1 MARSLLFP
9 VVGWEKKEHAMGK
22 KLRWKVASVVAAA
35 GLAVLTGCG
44 SGSDYS
50 SELSSGNGGG
60 TGISEIRSD
69 PSDMGVGDI
78 IAVNIE
84 SGDLFSLDFEGVDE
98 EAQFILSIGS
108 YDYGGYGSSVQL
120 TSSSEVLPEV
130 GGLAKGMMVEPE
142 SEPDMDEVYGV
153 DEIFSSWLRASESA
167 LDGFEEKI
175 SDPNETI
182 GAKSLSFKTASFGDK
197 ESFRVLSSLTSTG
210 SYVEVVAEARCV
222 GSNVIFFVDEDVSE
236 DDLSDADID
245 ELCENFDRIA
255 GEEQDLLGDS
265 SDVDGDGKLHVLM
278 TAQVNRLGALGGGII
293 TGYFFAGD
301 LYARSSSNQVSN
313 EREVIYTM
321 VPDPSGKYGVS
332 ISNSFAMSNL
342 LPAVL
347 PHEFQHAISY
357 NQHVMVAGG
366 TAEEN
371 WLNEGMS
378 HFMEDYFGYG
388 VENPSRYA
396 MFLSS
401 PSSYGVVTQG
411 SPNLMERGAAYL
423 FVRYLYEQA
432 SDGDAFLGRLIKTSS
447 RGVANLETAFNGP
460 AEMDTFSE
468 MMARWTIAL
477 GMTDRGISRDSRYT
491 YRERVRNSR
500 TGNFEGV
507 CLMCDAQDNRGTML
521 EGINLNPYFGYHTVT
536 MDASAMKFYELSD
549 FPSELQIQGNSNGTF
564 AVMIRTQ

>member
-1 MARSLLFP
+1 M
-9 VVGWEKKEHAMGK
+9 
-22 KLRWKVASVVAAA
+22 
-35 GLAVLTGCG
+35 
-44 SGSDYS
+44 
-50 SELSSGNGGG
+50 
-60 TGISEIRSD
+60 
-69 PSDMGVGDI
+69 
-78 IAVNIE
+78 
-84 SGDLFSLDFEGVDE
+84 
-98 EAQFILSIGS
+98 
-108 YDYGGYGSSVQL
+108 
-120 TSSSEVLPEV
+120 
-130 GGLAKGMMVEPE
+130 
-142 SEPDMDEVYGV
+142 
-153 DEIFSSWLRASESA
+153 
-167 LDGFEEKI
+167 
-175 SDPNETI
+175 
-182 GAKSLSFKTASFGDK
+182 
-197 ESFRVLSSLTSTG
+197 LSSLTSTG
-210 SYVEVVAEARCV
+210 SYVEVTAEARCV

-236 DDLSDADID
+236 EDLSDADID

-255 GEEQDLLGDS
+255 GESRTS
-265 SDVDGDGKLHVLM
+265 SEIPRRRWRRKTSVLM
-278 TAQVNRLGALGGGII
+278 TAQVNSRALGGII

-321 VPDPSGKYGVS
+321 VPDPSGKHGVS
-332 ISNSFAMSNL
+332 ISKSFAMSNL

-378 HFMEDYFGYG
+378 HFMDDYFGYG

-432 SDGDAFLGRLIKTSS
+432 SDGDAFLGRLTKTSS

-460 AEMDTFSE
+460 ADMDTFSE

-477 GMTDRGISRDSRYT
+477 GMTDRGISRDSRYV
-491 YRERVRNSR
+491 YRERVRNSQ
-500 TGNFEGV
+500 TGNLEGV

-536 MDASAMKFYELSD
+536 MDASAMKFYDLSD
-549 FPSELQIQGNSNGTF
+549 FPSEMKIQGNSSGNF

>member
-1 MARSLLFP
+1 
-9 VVGWEKKEHAMGK
+9 MGK
-22 KLRWKVASVVAAA
+22 GLGWKVALVVA

-44 SGSDYS
+44 AETYYS
-50 SELSSGNGGG
+50 SDLSSGIGGG
-60 TGISEIRSD
+60 TGISEVRTT
-69 PSDMGVGDI
+69 PSEMKVGDI
-78 IAVNIE
+78 MAVNIE

-120 TSSSEVLPEV
+120 TSHSEVLPEL
-130 GGLAKGMMVEPE
+130 GGLAKGMMVEYEP
-142 SEPDMDEVYGV
+142 EPDIDEVYGV
-153 DEIFSSWLRASESA
+153 DEIFSSWLRASEST

-175 SDPNETI
+175 ADPNETI
-182 GAKSLSFKTASFGDK
+182 GAKSLSFKTASLGDR
-197 ESFRVLSSLTSTG
+197 ERFRVLSSLTSTR
-210 SYVEVVAEARCV
+210 SYVEVEAEARCV
-222 GSNVIFFVDEDVSE
+222 GSNVIFFVDKDVSA
-236 DDLSDADID
+236 DDLSDDDIE
-245 ELCENFDRIA
+245 ELCGNFDRIA
-255 GEEQDLLGDS
+255 GEQQGLLGAS

-301 LYARSSSNQVSN
+301 LYLRSDSNQGSN
-313 EREVIYTM
+313 EREIIYTM

-332 ISNSFAMSNL
+332 ISKSFAMSNL

-357 NQHVMVAGG
+357 NQHVLVAGG

-371 WLNEGMS
+371 WLNEGIS

-423 FVRYLYEQA
+423 FVRYLYEQSA
-432 SDGDAFLGRLIKTSS
+432 DGEAFLGRLLKTGS
-447 RGVANLETAFNGP
+447 RGVANLEAAFNGP
-460 AEMDTFSE
+460 ADMDTFSE

-477 GMTDRGISRDSRYT
+477 GMTNRGISRDSRYI
-491 YRERVRNSR
+491 YRDRVRNSQ
-500 TGNFEGV
+500 TGNLEGV

-521 EGINLNPYFGYHTVT
+521 EGVNLNPYFGYHTVT
-536 MDASAMKFYELSD
+536 MDASAMKFYDLSD
-549 FPSELQIQGNSNGTF
+549 FPPELQIRGNSSGNF